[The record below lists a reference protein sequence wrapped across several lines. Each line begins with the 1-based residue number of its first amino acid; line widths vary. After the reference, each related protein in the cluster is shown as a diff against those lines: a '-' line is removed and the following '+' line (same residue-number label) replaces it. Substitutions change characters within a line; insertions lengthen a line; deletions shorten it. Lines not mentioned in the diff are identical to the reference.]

1 MQVTPVIIPLV
12 LPRIDR
18 CFYSLRSEL
27 RRWIRASIR
36 LGRWWKAVGLFRIK
50 VDDCSAHLEGD
61 QAYIYAVRLDGIL
74 LSLSSLQIG
83 TSTIVHSSVFPIWAI
98 YSLLFFLLIRSSTCG
113 NLLEGKLGF
122 HCVTIGF
129 TNIPLV
135 IHLVVRGLRS
145 CGTAGMRSAIL
156 LVLTMAV
163 MALSLPTLWSPDT
176 AKFYAGVSKEIANRH
191 RGGHRGGYHNERPA
205 CDLSEVVLPQSSEPL
220 PEIPDGQ
227 KLLAVTIGRGTQN
240 YTCEAPEES
249 IQPVARGALA
259 TLFNASCIAANYP
272 YLLYLL
278 PNIALQLSNPD
289 PTVESFGP
297 SGMGVA
303 GVHYFS
309 DATTALFNVTG
320 LGESYVKKENAVD
333 APSGSV
339 GGIEGQLTGA
349 AAWLFL
355 ASTPESPGR
364 AKSIYRVNTAGGS
377 PPKNCSG
384 QPAEINV
391 EYATEYWL
399 YG

>member
-1 MQVTPVIIPLV
+1 M
-12 LPRIDR
+12 
-18 CFYSLRSEL
+18 
-27 RRWIRASIR
+27 
-36 LGRWWKAVGLFRIK
+36 
-50 VDDCSAHLEGD
+50 
-61 QAYIYAVRLDGIL
+61 
-74 LSLSSLQIG
+74 
-83 TSTIVHSSVFPIWAI
+83 
-98 YSLLFFLLIRSSTCG
+98 RSSI
-113 NLLEGKLGF
+113 
-122 HCVTIGF
+122 V
-129 TNIPLV
+129 
-135 IHLVVRGLRS
+135 
-145 CGTAGMRSAIL
+145 
-156 LVLTMAV
+156 LVLTMV
-163 MALSLPTLWSPDT
+163 VTVLSLPANWSPDA
-176 AKFYAGVSKEIANRH
+176 AKFYAGVRKEIEERN
-191 RGGHRGGYHNERPA
+191 RGGHRDRYHNEKPT
-205 CDLSEVVLPQSSEPL
+205 CDLSEVALPQSSEPL
-220 PEIPDGQ
+220 PEIPEGQ
-227 KLLAVTIGRGTQN
+227 KLLAVTVGRGTQN
-240 YTCEAPEES
+240 YTCEASEES
-249 IQPVARGALA
+249 IKPVARGALA

-278 PNIALQLSNPD
+278 PNIALQLSNPE

-297 SGMGVA
+297 AEMGAV

-384 QPAEINV
+384 QPAEIYI
-391 EYATEYWL
+391 EYATEYWF